1 MTAMLDSILLARA
14 AWSAD
19 DARAIA
25 AALNLARKPTDR
37 GDALSLSRWESLLP
51 LVRQHGG
58 DAVAL
63 RHASRGEPS
72 LSAMV
77 EFATCLP
84 SWLYDEEDLTEL
96 LTAFNSG
103 RAVRWRPQ
111 LSSAPALEGR
121 VTSLD
126 DGSAQRVLAF
136 ADHLGYGLSEGSAYA
151 AQQFARYLVHDIR
164 LTVDC
169 VAHLLERWNDHNH
182 PPLRAQ
188 QLREIIADA
197 HTRLPGA
204 GEAA

>member
-1 MTAMLDSILLARA
+1 VTAMLDSILLARA

-25 AALNLARKPTDR
+25 ASLNVARKPTAR
-37 GDALSLSRWESLLP
+37 GDALSLSRWESLIP
-51 LVRQHGG
+51 LIRQHGG
-58 DAVAL
+58 DALAL
-63 RHASRGEPS
+63 RQAARGEPS

-84 SWLYDEEDLTEL
+84 SWLYDEEDLGAL
-96 LTAFNSG
+96 LVAFNSG
-103 RAVRWRPQ
+103 RGAQWRPQ
-111 LSSAPALEGR
+111 LSAAPVTEER
-121 VTSLD
+121 VSSLD

-136 ADHLGYGLSEGSAYA
+136 ADRLGYGLSEGRAYA
-151 AQQFARYLVHDIR
+151 AQRFARYLLHDIR

-197 HTRLPGA
+197 HTSVPGA
-204 GEAA
+204 AEAA